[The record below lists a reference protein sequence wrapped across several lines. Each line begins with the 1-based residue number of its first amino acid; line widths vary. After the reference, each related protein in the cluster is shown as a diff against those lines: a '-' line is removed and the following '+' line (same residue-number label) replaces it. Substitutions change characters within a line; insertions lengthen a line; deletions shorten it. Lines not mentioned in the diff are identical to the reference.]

1 VVILVVAAAAVLAGC
16 GQPQQVSQSGTVG
29 ANAQVG
35 DVLLRNVRIAD
46 APPQGLLGGR
56 DATVRLTLINQAGQP
71 DALTGIT
78 SDVATRV
85 EIRSDT
91 DCDGT
96 AETLGRLALP
106 ARTDRSSPPDAPGPT
121 DARYFL
127 SLVDLRVGILAGG
140 MVPITFTFQNA
151 GSITI
156 PTPVA
161 ISADSGT
168 GTSASPAA
176 CGTPD
181 PL

>member
-1 VVILVVAAAAVLAGC
+1 MLLVAAAVVLAGC
-16 GQPQQVSQSGTVG
+16 GHSQQVSQSGTVG

-35 DVLLRNVRIAD
+35 DVLLRNVRVAD
-46 APPQGLLGGR
+46 APSRGLLGGS

-96 AETLGRLALP
+96 AETLARLALP
-106 ARTDRSSPPDAPGPT
+106 ARTDGSSPPNAPRPT

-140 MVPITFTFQNA
+140 IVPITFTFQNA
-151 GSITI
+151 GSITV

-161 ISADSGT
+161 ITPDSGT
-168 GTSASPAA
+168 ATPASPAA